1 MIEARMRSDLGHWH
15 QYNSNKI
22 TKTTNNI
29 RAMAEN
35 ALAALT
41 AVVAPTK
48 KREKYDKIKI
58 LGIQIT
64 SMKFP

>member
-1 MIEARMRSDLGHWH
+1 MMIEARMRSDLGHWH

-48 KREKYDKIKI
+48 KGKSMIK
-58 LGIQIT
+58 
-64 SMKFP
+64 